1 MNNKKRFKADIQGK
15 TYTFIGDSSDEHMRA
30 VSKLLN
36 QQIEQLKADSP
47 TSSKEDLAILIAFN
61 SMSNQI
67 KKQFEIDELKN
78 DSED

>member
-30 VSKLLN
+30 VSELLN
-36 QQIEQLKADSP
+36 QQIEQLKVSSP
-47 TSSKEDLAILIAFN
+47 NSSNEDLAILIAFN

-67 KKQFEIDELKN
+67 KKQIEIDELKKGN
-78 DSED
+78 ED